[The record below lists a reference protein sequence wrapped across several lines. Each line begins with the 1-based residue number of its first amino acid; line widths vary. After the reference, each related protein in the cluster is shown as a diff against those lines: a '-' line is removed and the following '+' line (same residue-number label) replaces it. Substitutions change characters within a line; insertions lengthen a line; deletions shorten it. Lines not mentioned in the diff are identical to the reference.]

1 MVLSAVSTYL
11 TRMRKE
17 PSEVVREGKT
27 FLINGKPYTS
37 YSGSALDLL
46 GLGIRVAL
54 TKVFVPGADMLVL
67 DEPFS
72 ACSADRTQACL
83 AFAAS
88 AGFGQT
94 IVITHE
100 AGTEELFENILEI

>member
-1 MVLSAVSTYL
+1 
-11 TRMRKE
+11 
-17 PSEVVREGKT
+17 
-27 FLINGKPYTS
+27 
-37 YSGSALDLL
+37 LDLL
-46 GLGIRVAL
+46 GLGIRVGL

-83 AFAAS
+83 AFAAG

-100 AGTEELFENILEI
+100 SGTEEVFDNIVEV